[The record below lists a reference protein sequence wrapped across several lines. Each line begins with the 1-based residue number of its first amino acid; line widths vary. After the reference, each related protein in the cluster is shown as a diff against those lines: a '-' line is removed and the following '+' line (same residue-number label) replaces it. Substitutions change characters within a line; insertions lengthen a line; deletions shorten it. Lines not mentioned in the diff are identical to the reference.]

1 MRRPGDH
8 DKSSDINEWVVRTC
22 AARPGVELTFPFR
35 PGTAV
40 FKTGNKMFAMVN
52 EDDAPA
58 RLTLK
63 CDPDHARYL
72 IERFEEIAPGYHMNK
87 RHWITVSLEGGVT
100 LTLIDELISDSYD
113 LVLAS
118 LPPSLRAT
126 IASVAPRRARTS
138 DGTS

>member
-40 FKTGNKMFAMVN
+40 FKTGNKMFAMVR
-52 EDDAPA
+52 EDDEPA

-72 IERFEEIAPGYHMNK
+72 IERFEEIVPGYHMNK
-87 RHWITVSLEGGVT
+87 KHWITVSLEGGVT
-100 LTLIDELISDSYD
+100 LTLLDELISDSYD

-118 LPPSLRAT
+118 LPLSLRAST
-126 IASVAPRRARTS
+126 ALVDPHRVRTS
-138 DGTS
+138 DRTS

>member
-1 MRRPGDH
+1 MKGPGHH
-8 DKSSDINEWVVRTC
+8 DESSGINEWVIRTC
-22 AARPGVELTFPFR
+22 AARLGAELTYPFR

-40 FKTGNKMFAMVN
+40 FKIGNKMFAMVT
-52 EDDAPA
+52 EDEEPA

-72 IERFEEIAPGYHMNK
+72 TERFEEIVPGYHMNK
-87 RHWITVSLEGGVT
+87 RHWITVSLDGAMT
-100 LTLIDELISDSYD
+100 LTLIEELISDSYD

-118 LPPSLRAT
+118 LPSSLRAS
-126 IASVAPRRARTS
+126 IDSRSRRRAPPS